1 MRTERNQKNKGD
13 FLSKPAKQ
21 ELSLLAEEISNHYC
35 PTGLVNPEIIAD
47 QRRISFSYGNY
58 ENAFDGLI
66 EYLNGDFHIY
76 INIDRL
82 KHPYTERARFTFAH
96 ELGHYF
102 IDHHRNA
109 LKMGH
114 SPSHSSF
121 TGFVSKN
128 YAERE
133 ADYFASCLLLPE
145 ERFRKDIIKR
155 KFKFEIIQEL
165 SKKYQTSFTATA
177 LRFALIGN
185 HPIMVVLSYKG
196 SVKWYWNSDDFPYWS
211 LKHGK
216 AKVPEDTVAGEYFKL
231 NRTPEN
237 REEVFAID
245 WFSGVFDSDIDR
257 KFYEQCLYY
266 KNFVISIIW
275 ED

>member
-1 MRTERNQKNKGD
+1 MKTGKTLKRNND
-13 FLSKPAKQ
+13 FLSDHARN
-21 ELSLLAEEISNHYC
+21 ELSLLAEEISNFYC
-35 PTGLVNPEIIAD
+35 PTGLVNPEVIAEKKG
-47 QRRISFSYGNY
+47 ITFSYGSY
-58 ENAFDGLI
+58 SNAFDGLI
-66 EYLNGDFHIY
+66 EHLGGEFHIY
-76 INIDRL
+76 INVDRL
-82 KHPYTERARFTFAH
+82 KHAYTERARFTFAH
-96 ELGHYF
+96 ELGHFF

-109 LKMGH
+109 LKRGL

-145 ERFRKDIIKR
+145 ARFKTDVFRR

-165 SKKYQTSFTATA
+165 SKKYQTSFTSTA
-177 LRFALIGN
+177 LRFASIGN

-196 SVKWYWNSDDFPYWS
+196 GIKWYWNSNDFPYWS

-216 AKVPEDTVAGEYFKL
+216 FKVPEDTVAGEYFRL
-231 NRTPEN
+231 NRSPEK
-237 REEVFAID
+237 RQEVFAID
-245 WFSGVFDSDIDR
+245 WFDRVFHSDTNR
-257 KFYEQCLYY
+257 KFYEQCLFHNGY
-266 KNFVISIIW
+266 VISIIW